1 MREQFSTDKN
11 TSGGAKDKSAGEATE
26 YRNQLIN
33 ECFQAER
40 EHTDMAVEFQYLIIT
55 LEQEIEVL
63 NQDLKSRIRDSLKPP
78 INCQDIHVEFDNAI
92 SRLRQLQASLACIT
106 DGLVKSKAR
115 YEFSKLKFLKL
126 TEGFE
131 GSIRE
136 FLIQCHQR
144 TGFD

>member
-11 TSGGAKDKSAGEATE
+11 ISESTTDKSAGEATKH
-26 YRNQLIN
+26 RNQLIN

-40 EHTDMAVEFQYLIIT
+40 EHTAMAVEFQYLITT

-63 NQDLKSRIRDSLKPP
+63 SQDLKSRIRDSLEPP
-78 INCQDIHVEFDNAI
+78 INCQDILVGFDNAI
-92 SRLRQLQASLACIT
+92 SRLRQLQIRLACIT
-106 DGLVKSKAR
+106 DGLAKSKAR

-126 TEGFE
+126 AEGFE

-136 FLIQCHQR
+136 FLIQCHQQ
-144 TGFD
+144 TDL